1 MMLAKIWISFS
12 RRGTHFLVNQV
23 LAFWSVVVL
32 KGSQF
37 SLQMLELHDLLGYGV
52 AFTTFGPR
60 KTDGTMKAL
69 SPKQYL
75 YIIYKFKPLNP
86 PR

>member
-1 MMLAKIWISFS
+1 MFFNQKMDACQDLNLFFQKGHSFS
-12 RRGTHFLVNQV
+12 GEPSIL

-37 SLQMLELHDLLGYGV
+37 SLQMLELHDLLGYGG

-75 YIIYKFKPLNP
+75 YII
-86 PR
+86 